1 MIQKDKKVPAKAF
14 FVWTL
19 CVDAGLLLVVFLF
32 SVLVAA
38 SFDAQA
44 GLLLG
49 GVIGIA
55 NFVTLGVLLRRL
67 MRDGKTKWFYAI
79 ALALKFVLLVTLVY
93 FVVRFLPISPVW
105 FTVGLFVSVV
115 ALLASTVLVALR
127 SLELSL
133 ER

>member
-105 FTVGLFVSVV
+105 FAVGLFVSVV

>member
-1 MIQKDKKVPAKAF
+1 MPAKAF

-19 CVDAGLLLVVFLF
+19 CVGAGLLLVVFLF

-38 SFDAQA
+38 SFDAQG

-55 NFVTLGVLLRRL
+55 NFVALGVLLRRL

-93 FVVRFLPISPVW
+93 SVVRFLPISPVW
-105 FTVGLFVSVV
+105 FAVGLSVSVV
-115 ALLASTVLVALR
+115 ALLASTVLIALR

>member
-19 CVDAGLLLVVFLF
+19 CVDTGLLLVVFLF

-38 SFDAQA
+38 SVDAQA

-55 NFVTLGVLLRRL
+55 NFVALGVLLRRL

-105 FTVGLFVSVV
+105 FAVGLSVSVV
-115 ALLASTVLVALR
+115 ALLASTVLIALR